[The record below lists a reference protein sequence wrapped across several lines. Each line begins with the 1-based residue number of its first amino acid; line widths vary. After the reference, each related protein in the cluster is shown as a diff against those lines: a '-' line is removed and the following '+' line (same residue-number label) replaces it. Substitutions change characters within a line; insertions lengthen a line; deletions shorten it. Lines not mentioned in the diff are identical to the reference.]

1 MDTDQNTAQPVNP
14 AKHVTEVQAP
24 VKSSLNLM
32 LVIPLILIVVAIA
45 AGAVW
50 FMNNERTSKSVES
63 KSPLS
68 PQAQTASSGLEGELN
83 AIDIEEND
91 PDFVDVD
98 RDIKNL

>member
-1 MDTDQNTAQPVNP
+1 MDTDQNKAQSVNP
-14 AKHVTEVQAP
+14 SEQAIEVQAP

-32 LVIPLILIVVAIA
+32 LVIPLVLIVVAIA
-45 AGAVW
+45 AGAAW

-68 PQAQTASSGLEGELN
+68 PQAQTASGLESELN
-83 AIDIEEND
+83 AIDVEEND